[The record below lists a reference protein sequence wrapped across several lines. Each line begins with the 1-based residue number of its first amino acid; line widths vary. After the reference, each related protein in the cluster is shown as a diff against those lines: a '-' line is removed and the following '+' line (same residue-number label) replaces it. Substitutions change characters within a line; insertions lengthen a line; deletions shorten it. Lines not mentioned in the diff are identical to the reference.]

1 MENITIERLEQIEQ
15 ERQEVIGDPAY
26 QQWMRELNVSRLWT
40 CLEPRL
46 RAKELNSQYD
56 YSRKNKVARLELSHY
71 L

>member
-1 MENITIERLEQIEQ
+1 MNVSIERLEQIEI
-15 ERQEVIGDPAY
+15 ERSKVIADPNF
-26 QQWMRELNVSRLWT
+26 QRWMKELKVSRLWT

-56 YSRKNKVARLELSHY
+56 YIRKNKVARLAERFY